1 MTSVLF
7 VILSLQPL
15 PFIEGK
21 AEIVRNFLVETLALQ
36 SRERQTNRFK
46 PGQGL
51 MPASFKVALKD
62 EEY

>member
-36 SRERQTNRFK
+36 SRERQTR
-46 PGQGL
+46 L
-51 MPASFKVALKD
+51 
-62 EEY
+62 